1 MNYFQGN
8 VYNTEKNFLGKFL
21 IFDSSAAKMIK
32 KCGQTSN
39 VYKKLQSV
47 IVQTLQSKFVL
58 RNGFIVKTSCSM
70 LSVVLIVYGFHMTT
84 RFGAK
89 NDRNY

>member
-1 MNYFQGN
+1 
-8 VYNTEKNFLGKFL
+8 
-21 IFDSSAAKMIK
+21 MIK

-39 VYKKLQSV
+39 VYKNLQNV
-47 IVQTLQSKFVL
+47 IIQTLQSKVVL

-70 LSVVLIVYGFHMTT
+70 LSVALIAYGCDMTT

-89 NDRNY
+89 NDRHY